1 MARAEFQLPPL
12 ATATD
17 WVMLGA
23 VFLCSL
29 SFYGFRM
36 LEDRAEGGLVTVVQV
51 GDERV
56 AVLPAR
62 KDTVLVV
69 SGKLGEVRIVQQ
81 AGELWLE
88 DAPCRLKICERMGH
102 IHRSGEVIVCAPNK
116 VMVRRERVGGERE
129 GTLDAISR

>member
-1 MARAEFQLPPL
+1 MERAEFQLPPL

-23 VFLCSL
+23 VLLCSL

-36 LEDRAEGGLVTVVQV
+36 LEGRAEGGLVTVVQV

-69 SGKLGEVRIVQQ
+69 SGKLGDVRIVQRS
-81 AGELWLE
+81 GELWLE

-102 IHRSGEVIVCAPNK
+102 IQRSGEVIVCAPNK

-129 GTLDAISR
+129 GALDAISR